1 MAERQE
7 EEGNDGLSRQEYNI
21 YIYVKQRG
29 MRLIEHNGGHQLM
42 SFWTWLRRRQPMD
55 TMKSTPT

>member
-7 EEGNDGLSRQEYNI
+7 EQGNDGLSRQEYN
-21 YIYVKQRG
+21 IYVKQRG

-42 SFWTWLRRRQPMD
+42 
-55 TMKSTPT
+55 